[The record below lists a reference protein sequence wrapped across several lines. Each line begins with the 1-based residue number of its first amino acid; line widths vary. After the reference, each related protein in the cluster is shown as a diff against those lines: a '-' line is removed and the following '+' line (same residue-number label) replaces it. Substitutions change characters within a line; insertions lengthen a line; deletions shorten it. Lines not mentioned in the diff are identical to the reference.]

1 MSDVTAPA
9 ITPRRIHP
17 LTIVA
22 SVLYLAF
29 AVISIFLTDTFGS
42 FLYLFENLTRI
53 GESFGYGIPNGLV
66 NLHFVFLLPILP
78 LAAVAAAV
86 LGIVSKKAILQPLL
100 GASIFV
106 LFYVLSW
113 ILQGIAIA
121 LGDWEVIFLFP
132 GYGQDVFAWLIT
144 GLLLIAILLSG
155 LAWLSSKNGNST
167 PIQTASANALGLPKA
182 QPSAPVRDSGSY
194 ANLPMFALIGA
205 FVIPLAGIILGH
217 LSLSYMKKGQLS
229 TQNKG
234 MATAGL
240 ILGYVFVGLGFLT
253 GLILG
258 IALIISASTGY

>member
-1 MSDVTAPA
+1 MSEVTAPA

-17 LTIVA
+17 LSIVA

-29 AVISIFLTDTFGS
+29 AVLSIIHMVIRGS
-42 FLYLFENLTRI
+42 FQYFFENLTRI
-53 GESFGYGIPNGLV
+53 PEFFDYGIPNGLV
-66 NLHFVFLLPILP
+66 NLHYLLFLPIVP
-78 LAAVAAAV
+78 LAAVAVAV

-113 ILQGIAIA
+113 ILQGIAMA
-121 LGDWEVIFLFP
+121 LGDWTEIYFFP
-132 GYGQDVFAWLIT
+132 GYGIGFIAWLAA
-144 GLLLIAILLSG
+144 GLLLIAIVFSV
-155 LAWLSSKNGNST
+155 LAWSSSKNGTYT
-167 PIQTASANALGLPKA
+167 PIQSASVSELGLPKA
-182 QPSAPVRDSGSY
+182 QPIAPARDTGSY
-194 ANLPMFALIGA
+194 SNLPMFALIGA
-205 FVIPLAGIILGH
+205 FVVPLAGIILGH

-258 IALIISASTGY
+258 IALIISASAGL